1 MKWRGISEHE
11 LNEVLS
17 APDEVIDSIRGRKK
31 ARKRISGRDI
41 EKVFKEED
49 VRVVIV
55 TAIDTSR

>member
-41 EKVFKEED
+41 EIVFKEED

-55 TAIDTSR
+55 TAIDKSR